1 MKAQRL
7 LLPVLLGSIVSA
19 ASAPRP
25 VFAATEPDPKEAEYY
40 KITTFPTPPGTALE
54 VSSVEFLPDGR
65 VAMGTRRGEVWIAS
79 NAQNASA
86 PGVWNKDTMNFEGD
100 PAAPEN
106 SRISYQRFA
115 EGQHE
120 ILGLAWKDGWLYATN
135 RYEVLRMKSQSGSG
149 RADRFETVCDKWGV
163 SGDYHEYS
171 FGSRFDKNGDLWVL
185 CCLTGSFSSK
195 TPFRGWALRVK
206 PDGTMVPTCSGV
218 RSPGGVGFDADGEV
232 YYTDNQGPW
241 HGSCTLQHLVPGS
254 FQGHPG
260 GNMWYDLA
268 PNMGPRP
275 EEPLDQSRMV
285 TERTK
290 IKELVPP
297 AVYMVY
303 GPGKIGNSSTAII
316 LDESEGK
323 FGPFQKQLFIPDQS
337 HSNVSRVFLETVNG
351 VKQGVVFPFLT
362 GLRSGPIGARMG
374 KDGKF
379 FVGGSDRGWGSK
391 GGQLFA
397 FERIDWT
404 GKVPFE
410 VHEMHAKPDG
420 FELTF
425 TEPVD
430 RATAGDPAS
439 YTAREFTYIYQA
451 KYGSPEVDDVFPK
464 IEKAVVA
471 PDGKSVR
478 LHFDVLTKGH
488 VHELHLDGVRS
499 AKGAPVLHPVAYY
512 TLNEIPAK

>member
-1 MKAQRL
+1 MKAHTL
-7 LLPVLLGSIVSA
+7 LLSVLAGGL
-19 ASAPRP
+19 ASASAQE
-25 VFAATEPDPKEAEYY
+25 AAEAEFY
-40 KITTFPTPPGTALE
+40 KITTFPTPPDAAIE
-54 VSSVEFLPDGR
+54 VGSVDLLPDGR
-65 VAMGTRRGEVWIAS
+65 VALGTRRGEVWLAS
-79 NAQNASA
+79 NAQTSTTV
-86 PGVWNKDTMNFEGD
+86 GVWNPTTMRFEADKEASPKDT
-100 PAAPEN
+100 
-106 SRISYQRFA
+106 IQYQRFA

-120 ILGLAWKDGWLYATN
+120 LLGLSWKDGWLYAVN
-135 RYEVLRMKSQSGSG
+135 RYEVLRMKDSTGAG
-149 RADRFETVCDKWGV
+149 KANLFETVSTPWGV

-171 FGSRFDKNGDLWVL
+171 FGSRFDKNGDLWVVS
-185 CCLTGSFSSK
+185 CLTGSFSSK
-195 TPFRGWALRVK
+195 TAFRGWAVRVQ
-206 PDGTMVPTCSGV
+206 PDGKMVPTCGGL
-218 RSPGGVGFDADGEV
+218 RSPGGIGFDADGEV

-260 GNMWYDLA
+260 GNQWYDLA

-275 EEPLDQSRMV
+275 VEPNDQSRMV
-285 TERTK
+285 TERAR

-303 GPGKIGNSSTAII
+303 GPGKIGNSSTAVVCD
-316 LDESEGK
+316 LSEGK

-337 HSNVSRVFLETVNG
+337 HSNVSRVYLETVNG
-351 VKQGVVFPFLT
+351 VKQGVVFPFLK

-379 FVGGSDRGWGSK
+379 FVGGSDRGWGAK
-391 GGQLFA
+391 GGQPFA
-397 FERIDWT
+397 FERVDWT

-430 RATAGDPAS
+430 PATAADPAS
-439 YTAREFTYIYQA
+439 YSARAFTYIYQA

-464 IEKAVVA
+464 IEKIDVA
-471 PDGKSVR
+471 KDGKSVR
-478 LHFDVLTKGH
+478 LKFDVLTKGH
-488 VHELHLDGVRS
+488 IHELHFEGIRS
-499 AKGAPVLHPVAYY
+499 KSARPILHPVAYY